1 MTCAFSSCQ
10 KCTYIFHPLH
20 QKCTC
25 IFPPPSV
32 LSSPFLFRLGL
43 VFVLHCSFSCGFS
56 PLNGNFS
63 TNQPNLQRK
72 FHNFLLRFV
81 TKRNYVMTNVYC
93 NIILFS
99 KKGGRLDYG
108 NGLHIARTYQ
118 LANVKTHTHRTR
130 MNANRIHH
138 TLHTLI
144 FTEHKTQFLTGKK
157 KL

>member
-1 MTCAFSSCQ
+1 MHIHFPFLYQ
-10 KCTYIFHPLH
+10 KCTYILLSPSLLS
-20 QKCTC
+20 
-25 IFPPPSV
+25 FPAFFVWVCFLFYVFLFLVV
-32 LSSPFLFRLGL
+32 LSLSLSLL
-43 VFVLHCSFSCGFS
+43 VQNC
-56 PLNGNFS
+56 NFS

-144 FTEHKTQFLTGKK
+144 FTEHKSQISH
-157 KL
+157 